1 MNATSVMTERQ
12 VFRLWLSCFSCVAFF
27 LFFCLCQQ
35 PKVFQLSYGL
45 HGLDVGA
52 LDALALK
59 LARYPPSK
67 LSVGAG
73 IGGGYNENTPQASI
87 DPAQVLHARM
97 SEADIVG
104 GQQRHKTNLP
114 ASLAHTGVWALP
126 QGRPHLTT
134 PPTLEKAASR
144 IAACAA
150 AAPAA
155 ATSATHTTRTLDTH
169 QTHMRLQATCG
180 ALASSGVTP
189 RGRSGTGAAVVVRA
203 PGIVNLVDFV
213 PFLHH
218 RSSIGGCEE
227 DEEAEDERQ
236 RQYSLE
242 SQEPLDLSNSL
253 HDETQV
259 KRCRGKL

>member
-1 MNATSVMTERQ
+1 MTERQ
-12 VFRLWLSCFSCVAFF
+12 VFRVWHLVFRLWRCFFAFVSV
-27 LFFCLCQQ
+27 QQ

-52 LDALALK
+52 LDTLALK
-59 LARYPPSK
+59 LARYPPRK

-73 IGGGYNENTPQASI
+73 IGGGSNQNTPQASR
-87 DPAQVLHARM
+87 DPTQVPHARM
-97 SEADIVG
+97 SEAEIVG

-114 ASLAHTGVWALP
+114 QTASLAQTGVWALP
-126 QGRPHLTT
+126 QGRPHFTT

-144 IAACAA
+144 ISACAA

-169 QTHMRLQATCG
+169 QPHMRLQATCG
-180 ALASSGVTP
+180 ALASLGVTP
-189 RGRSGTGAAVVVRA
+189 RGSSGTGAAVVVKA
-203 PGIVNLVDFV
+203 PGIVNLVDFI

-227 DEEAEDERQ
+227 DEDAENERQ
-236 RQYSLE
+236 GQYSLE
-242 SQEPLDLSNSL
+242 SQEALDLSNSL

-259 KRCRGKL
+259 KRCRRKNKSFK